1 MSAYRFPRLFVKGK
15 KSKEYAKVVG
25 DEVVFGEEG
34 EYGKVPYEI
43 PLEELVDLLEERAK
57 VSFIIHI
64 PNENK
69 AILVPEGTRVKILR
83 AVHTAVRGLP
93 KEGEVLEEGDVYATG
108 LTGKGEIRK
117 LRTLEKGLVAMV
129 HWEPYGGK
137 DVYHLL
143 LVPEDQVKV
152 LRARS

>member
-1 MSAYRFPRLFVKGK
+1 MSAYRFPRLFVKGR
-15 KSKEYAKVVG
+15 KSSEYAKVVG
-25 DEVVFGEEG
+25 NEVIFGEEG
-34 EYGKVPYEI
+34 EFGKVPYEI

-64 PNENK
+64 PNESK
-69 AILVPEGTRVKILR
+69 AILVPEGTRVKVLR

-93 KEGEVLEEGDVYATG
+93 KEGEILEEGEIYATG

-117 LRTLEKGLVAMV
+117 LRTLERGLVAMV
-129 HWEPYGGK
+129 HWKPYGGK

-143 LVPEDQVKV
+143 LVPEEQVKILKV
-152 LRARS
+152 RT